1 MGLRQRSAW
10 LHVRALLFVLVM
22 LSVVGLMLG
31 ASLIGLLR
39 SRAQATV
46 ACALD
51 GLLLGVLPALVL
63 TRLLP
68 HACETLGVGAI
79 GLAAVGFGL
88 FALAR
93 RAGHSKVARLGGVLL
108 VPALSLHALT
118 DGAALA
124 MSASGRIG
132 LNGWVLASAVV
143 LHRAP
148 EGLLA
153 ASTRR
158 EQTLK
163 TALMTVLP
171 LALATVCGALLG
183 ERLQVALSNAEL
195 DALLALASGAVLQH
209 LSHQHSPPPSAAGLG
224 NALAGAAFLG
234 GIGLVMAIPG
244 AHDALAHHQPRE
256 LSIAGSFLPLF
267 IETAPSILLGLL
279 AAGALHVWARPWLTG
294 WLRGGSGGRQAL
306 RGMLFGMPLPVCSC
320 GVLPMTQRMLKQ
332 GLPAAAVI
340 SFALATPELGADS
353 ALLSLRLLGVD
364 VTVARLLGSAL
375 FALVVALVV
384 ARFAQPSAASEP
396 PSAAVPPPTAAGAR
410 AWLAEAF
417 GPALDHNAAWLVLGL
432 LIAAALE
439 AGLDPSWL
447 SRIAPPWDVGLA
459 ALLAVPLY
467 VCAQAATP
475 LAAVLLHKG
484 ASLAAVLALLWIGPA
499 TNLPLLGVLRR
510 ALGMRAAIA
519 FALTSLAWASAL
531 AFFAQRFT
539 PLDRVPEVH
548 PLVAHAHHPLEWVAA
563 LLLAALLVA
572 SLLRLGPR
580 AWFAAMGTGL
590 PASTHAHDHAQAGCS
605 HDSSDASAHAHQHA

>member
-1 MGLRQRSAW
+1 
-10 LHVRALLFVLVM
+10 M
-22 LSVVGLMLG
+22 LSVLGLVLG

-39 SRAQATV
+39 TRAQANV
-46 ACALD
+46 ASALD

-68 HACETLGVGAI
+68 HACETLGPSAI

-88 FALAR
+88 LALAR
-93 RAGHSKVARLGGVLL
+93 RAGHRKLARLGGVLL
-108 VPALSLHALT
+108 LPALSFHALT

-132 LNGWVLASAVV
+132 MNGWVLASAVV

-158 EQTLK
+158 EQTFR
-163 TALMTVLP
+163 TALFTVLP
-171 LALATVCGALLG
+171 LALATVCGAVLG
-183 ERLQVALSNAEL
+183 ERLQAALSNAEL

-209 LSHQHSPPPSAAGLG
+209 LSHQHSPQPSASSLG
-224 NALAGAAFLG
+224 RALSGAAFLG
-234 GIGLVMAIPG
+234 GIVLCLAIPG
-244 AHDALAHHQPRE
+244 GHDALGHHQARE
-256 LSIAGSFLPLF
+256 LSIAASFLPLF
-267 IETAPSILLGLL
+267 VETAPAILLGLL
-279 AAGALHVWARPWLTG
+279 AAGALHVWARPWLG
-294 WLRGGSGGRQAL
+294 DWLRGGSTGRQAL
-306 RGMLFGMPLPVCSC
+306 RGLLFGLPLPICSC
-320 GVLPMTQRMLKQ
+320 GVLPMTERMLRQ

-340 SFALATPELGADS
+340 SFALATPEIGADS
-353 ALLSLRLLGVD
+353 ALLSLRLLGLD
-364 VTVARLLGSAL
+364 VTLARLVGSAL
-375 FALVVALVV
+375 FALAVALIV
-384 ARFAQPSAASEP
+384 ARLARPNVTAEPAA
-396 PSAAVPPPTAAGAR
+396 AGALPPTAAGAR
-410 AWLAEAF
+410 GLFAQAF

-447 SRIAPPWDVGLA
+447 TRLSPPWDAGIV

-484 ASLAAVLALLWIGPA
+484 AGLAAVLALLWIGPA

-510 ALGMRAAIA
+510 ALGLPAAIA
-519 FALTSLAWASAL
+519 FALASLGCAGVLAWL
-531 AFFAQRFT
+531 AQWLT
-539 PLDRVPEVH
+539 PLGRVPEVH
-548 PLVAHAHHPLEWVAA
+548 PLVAHAHDPLEWVAA

-590 PASTHAHDHAQAGCS
+590 QTDPHSHDRDHDACS
-605 HDSSDASAHAHQHA
+605 HEAPAHQHA